1 MNRISL
7 PIITDLISSCKIM
20 LHHY

>member
-1 MNRISL
+1 MNRISP
-7 PIITDLISSCKIM
+7 PIITDLISSCEIM